1 MTAPAAQRHIR
12 PWGGVFHWLDRP
24 ADDADRRLFVHLVL
38 AGQPLPLR
46 MDEMASTLQMG
57 VRDVAKALFA
67 LNRQEC
73 VSVLSDR
80 CDWSWQAEGLA
91 GLGQDLHSTA
101 QEGQSL
107 VLASGD
113 GLLLACTG
121 LAEAQAE
128 VVAAWRPGDAKGQAW
143 QSQGL
148 RAGPQRFVLWWTQ
161 ALDIRRQG
169 LLRLLTRLLLAHGE
183 AAPARSAAPRTEA
196 IP

>member
-1 MTAPAAQRHIR
+1 MTAPVAQRHIR
-12 PWGGVFHWLDRP
+12 PWGGVFHWLERP

-46 MDEMASTLQMG
+46 MDDMASTLQMS

-73 VSVLSDR
+73 VSVLSGR
-80 CDWSWQAEGLA
+80 CDSSWPAEGLA
-91 GLGQDLHSTA
+91 GLAQDLHSTA

-128 VVAAWRPGDAKGQAW
+128 VVAAWHPGDARRGAW
-143 QSQGL
+143 QAQGL
-148 RAGPQRFVLWWTQ
+148 RAGSQRFVLWWTQ
-161 ALDIRRQG
+161 ILDVRRQG

-183 AAPARSAAPRTEA
+183 AAQACRTAPRAEVV
-196 IP
+196 P